1 MDERLSKRRFRPAAV
16 SAFAAAWVFVVT
28 VLFQL
33 PFFDLWFSFMDEGH
47 MVQFADLRLRGGEFY
62 RDAAFYPLP
71 GAFHFLAFVFDVF
84 GASLR
89 VSRWLVVLEFALF
102 VALLFYLLR
111 RVTSTSWAVLGVGLL
126 WLYRIWCFPHWQI
139 YSYSTT
145 ALLVL
150 LASAVSLAV
159 YFERPKRRFLVLS
172 GFLFGLGVL
181 CKQDYGAAA
190 LIALLASLALFVFSQ
205 PRSGRASFVSV
216 LAHFLWPAMLVG
228 ALTGLYYWR
237 VGVLGDLL
245 QFTVFNHFIGMG
257 AYEYSEFPSL
267 WPLFGQDLALRTTL
281 GITEF
286 MPGIVLTADWPS
298 VRTHWLFTDTSLYD
312 TLLKMFYFCPQLLL
326 AAFAFR
332 LWALRSRIH
341 APQGSIF
348 RDRYMLEFL
357 VFAFAGS
364 FVLLVWLNK
373 PQDYVHL
380 AVLYWPLILLG
391 LFLAQGVLTGRP
403 RRLRV
408 AAVLVALPIGLLV
421 AYSGRLI
428 VNLRAEHSAPLAG
441 ARGGVRVKPA
451 EAAMMEGVLAYVAA
465 NSAPGDRV
473 AGLPYFPLANFLS
486 ERPGPH
492 RSAYIVWPFPEIPD
506 RDQAVIEAM
515 EETGTDLVLYNF
527 TQFFSFNPVWEHAP
541 ILFAYLV
548 ENFEID
554 EIFSFDVAGYKPAA
568 LRRKRPAQ
576 QKRGV
581 SIVPEGAEGVAV
593 RIDDAAGPPRV
604 IPPESRDQYVRE
616 MLWPFRPVVALRP
629 SAGERRSVL
638 AVPLHVPPH
647 GGHLRTAVAVH
658 PQRWFKLPASWIDFR
673 LAVRTPGAVETV
685 YERRLH
691 PTHRLED
698 RGWFEVDVDLAA
710 WAGQA
715 VTLEFSN
722 RAENVHGSSL
732 WSGGWAQP
740 RLLGPDEGPGEMPD
754 SS

>member
-1 MDERLSKRRFRPAAV
+1 MDGRLSKPRFRRFAA
-16 SAFAAAWVFVVT
+16 SALAAAGVFGVT

-62 RDAAFYPLP
+62 RDATFYPLP
-71 GAFHFLAFVFDVF
+71 GAFHFLAFVFDLF

-89 VSRWLVVLEFALF
+89 VTRWLVVLEFALF
-102 VALLFYLLR
+102 VTLLFYLIR
-111 RVTSTSWAVLGVGLL
+111 KVTSTPWALLGVGLL

-150 LASAVSLAV
+150 LASAVALAI
-159 YFERPKRRFLVLS
+159 YFEGLQRRFLLLS

-190 LIALLASLALFVFSQ
+190 MVALLASLTLFVLSL
-205 PRSGRASFVSV
+205 PRSARPSFPSA
-216 LAHFLWPAMLVG
+216 LAGFLVPAMLVG

-237 VGVLGDLL
+237 VGVLGELL
-245 QFTVFNHFIGMG
+245 QFTVFNHFVGMG

-286 MPGIVLTADWPS
+286 MPGIVLTADWASLRVHP
-298 VRTHWLFTDTSLYD
+298 LFTDTPLYD
-312 TLLKMFYFCPQLLL
+312 VLLKVFFFGPQLLL
-326 AAFAFR
+326 VAFALR
-332 LWALRSRIH
+332 LWALRSHIH
-341 APQGSIF
+341 APQGSSS
-348 RDRYMLEFL
+348 RRRYAVEFL
-357 VFAFAGS
+357 VFSFAAS
-364 FVLLVWLNK
+364 FILLVWLNK

-380 AVLYWPLILLG
+380 AVLYWPLIVLG
-391 LFLAQGVLTGRP
+391 LFLAQATLAGRP
-403 RRLRV
+403 RRLL
-408 AAVLVALPIGLLV
+408 AAGAVVVLPMLLLI

-428 VNLRAEHSAPLAG
+428 GNLRAEHSALLASD
-441 ARGGVRVKPA
+441 RGGVRVKPA
-451 EAAMMEGVLAYVAA
+451 EAEMMEGVLAYVAA
-465 NSAPGDRV
+465 HTEPGDRV

-492 RSAYIVWPFPEIPD
+492 RSAYIVWPFPEIAD
-506 RDQAVIEAM
+506 RDQKVVDAM
-515 EETGTDLVLYNF
+515 EATGTDLVLYNF
-527 TQFFSFNPVWEHAP
+527 TQFFSFDPVWEHAP
-541 ILFAYLV
+541 VLFAYLV

-568 LRRKRPAQ
+568 LTRQRPEDRETG
-576 QKRGV
+576 KVILSDG
-581 SIVPEGAEGVAV
+581 IEGLAI
-593 RIDDAAGPPRV
+593 RIDGVAGPPRV
-604 IPPESRDQYVRE
+604 IPPESRDQYVQE
-616 MLWPFRPVVALRP
+616 MLWPFRSAVALRP
-629 SAGERRSVL
+629 SSSERRSVL
-638 AVPLHVPPH
+638 AVPLNVPRA
-647 GGHLRTAVAVH
+647 GGSLRTAVAVH
-658 PQRWFKLPASWIDFR
+658 PQRWFKLPASWVDFR
-673 LAVRTPGAVETV
+673 LAIRTPEGVQSV

-698 RGWFEVDVDLAA
+698 RGWFEVDVDLGP

-722 RAENVHGSSL
+722 GAENAHGSSL

-740 RLLGPDEGPGEMPD
+740 LLLDPDEEQGETAG
-754 SS
+754 SG